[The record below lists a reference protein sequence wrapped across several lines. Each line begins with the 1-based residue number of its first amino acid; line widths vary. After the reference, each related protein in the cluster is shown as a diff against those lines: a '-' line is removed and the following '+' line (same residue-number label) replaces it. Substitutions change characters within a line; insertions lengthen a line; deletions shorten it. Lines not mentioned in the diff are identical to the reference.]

1 MTQFQ
6 KPLPITLLS
15 GFLGAGKTTVL
26 SKLLRQNHGRRIAV
40 IVNDMSELNIDAD
53 ITRTMLMDRDGTGLV
68 ELQNGCICCTLRDD
82 LVIEISQ
89 LARSGSF
96 DYLVIESTGI
106 SEPLPVATAFSHPLP
121 DNAEL
126 LLSDVA
132 QLDTLVTVVDGLRFL
147 DDYRAGESLEGDD
160 AERTMSDLL
169 IEQIEFANVLLI
181 SKADLVTEDRIKQLT
196 AILRALNPSAHIV
209 PMVDGKVDQDLILDT
224 HSYEPKTMSLQPG
237 WIAALSGEKLPE
249 SEEYGIDSFIW
260 SARRPMHP
268 ERFWNLLSC
277 SWEAGDVLRSKGFF
291 WLATRPDSI
300 GLYQQ
305 AGGTLKVEHAG
316 TWWAAVP
323 RNLWP
328 TSDEMRGWI
337 QRKWSEP
344 TGDRRQEIAF
354 IGRKMNEAW
363 LRYRLDECLLTDEE
377 LGLGSS
383 HWLSTPDPFPLW
395 Q

>member
-1 MTQFQ
+1 MT
-6 KPLPITLLS
+6 KPLKTLPITLLS

-26 SKLLRQNHGRRIAV
+26 SELLRQAHGRRIAV

-53 ITRTMLMDRDGTGLV
+53 ITRTMLMDRDGAGLV

-147 DDYRAGESLEGDD
+147 GDYRAGESLEGDD

-169 IEQIEFANVLLI
+169 IEQVEFANVLLI
-181 SKADLVTEDRIKQLT
+181 SKTDLMTKDQINQLT
-196 AILRALNPSAHIV
+196 AILRVLNPSARIV
-209 PMVDGKVDQDLILDT
+209 PVVDGKVDQNLILNT
-224 HSYEPKTMSLQPG
+224 HSYEPKSMSLQPG

-249 SEEYGIDSFIW
+249 SEEYGVDSFIW

-268 ERFWNLLSC
+268 ERFWDLLSS
-277 SWEAGDVLRSKGFF
+277 SWQAGDLLRSKGFF

-305 AGGTLKVEHAG
+305 AGATLKVEYAG
-316 TWWAAVP
+316 MWWAAVP
-323 RNLWP
+323 QSLWP
-328 TSDEMRGWI
+328 TSDEMREWI

-344 TGDRRQEIAF
+344 TGDRRQEIVF
-354 IGRKMNEAW
+354 IGRKINELW
-363 LRYRLDECLLTDEE
+363 LRHRLDACLLTDDE
-377 LGLGSS
+377 LDLDSS
-383 HWLSTPDPFPLW
+383 HWLSTPDPFPSW